1 MRVTMFP
8 KNPHTYSCNVYLI
21 RGNSNSF
28 SDINTLIDTG
38 TDDFVYRELQEMS
51 TGIGKRRVEQVI
63 LTHEHFDHSGGLP
76 LLIKE
81 YNPSVWALSRAIT
94 NAREPFDGMI
104 IKAGDCDAMIIHTP
118 GHSSDSLCVYIP
130 SEKILF
136 SGDTPVMIRSAGGT
150 YTSGFLDAL
159 QKLVRL
165 DIRTIYSGHDN
176 SVYSGVN
183 DILKNTLDNVL
194 HSTIIP
200 DPK

>member
-1 MRVTMFP
+1 MFP
-8 KNPHTYSCNVYLI
+8 KNPYTYSCNVYLI
-21 RGNSNSF
+21 RGNTNSF

-81 YNPSVWALSRAIT
+81 YNPSVWALSRAIP
-94 NAREPFDGMI
+94 NARLPHDGMT
-104 IKAGDCDAMIIHTP
+104 IKAGDSDAVLILTP
-118 GHSSDSLCVYIP
+118 GHSSDSMCVYIP

-136 SGDTPVMIRSAGGT
+136 SGDTPLVIRTGGGT
-150 YTSGFLDAL
+150 YTSGFVDAL

-165 DIRTIYSGHDN
+165 DIETIYSGHDN
-176 SVYSGVN
+176 PLSSGVK
-183 DILKNTLDNVL
+183 DILKNTLENVL

-200 DPK
+200 DNH